1 MRRDIRPGA
10 VFPDYELTDHNW
22 GRPSVE
28 DVRRDLQELFRKI
41 RPDWDLSADGLREAW
56 ERGEKDPF
64 FPYGERLRRSA

>member
-1 MRRDIRPGA
+1 MSGGTSRG
-10 VFPDYELTDHNW
+10 
-22 GRPSVE
+22 
-28 DVRRDLQELFRKI
+28 LFRKI